1 MKAFL
6 WLLPLICS
14 ATRRGAGQSCTVRHQ
29 LNDRQAHDLEMLL
42 VGGFA
47 PLKGFMNR
55 SDYDGVVERMRLST
69 GELWPLPVTLDTS
82 NASNFVVGTCA
93 TLLDTFGNPVARL
106 KVEDVWRPNK
116 TLEALRCYGTLNR
129 YDHPAVKYLMVHAG
143 DFYVA
148 GEVEGLQLPTHWDLE
163 EVRRAPAAVRAE
175 IARRN
180 WTEVVAFQTRNP
192 MHYAHVEL
200 VLRALRANPGRGL
213 LLHPVVGPTKPDDIP
228 YDVRFQCYESLL
240 SDGLL
245 PQDRVLLSALPLA
258 MRLAGPREALLHAII
273 RRNYGATHFIVG
285 RDHAGCKDSAGQ
297 DFYEPFAAADL
308 AKSLEPE
315 LGITII
321 TPEAELVY
329 AVGRGY
335 MPASLA
341 GPDDT
346 LRKISGTEMR
356 SLLDRGETLPE
367 WFTPPGVAQILRRYI
382 IPASMRGL
390 AVLVS
395 GRSGSGKTTLVKSLR
410 GPLRERRGPVTVLD
424 GDQTRQLIS
433 AGLSHSRED
442 RLAHAARMGYIAGE
456 IVEHRGLVLLSL
468 VAPYRDFR
476 QIIRDLVTA
485 NGGNFLHIHM
495 NTSKADCATRDRKSI
510 YSSYGSE
517 PQAQHAYDDWMEDDY
532 EIPSSLERTDLF
544 LSGLSDTDEN
554 RDTVLALLQEL
565 GLVNASSPEDT

>member
-1 MKAFL
+1 
-6 WLLPLICS
+6 
-14 ATRRGAGQSCTVRHQ
+14 
-29 LNDRQAHDLEMLL
+29 MLL

-55 SDYDGVVERMRLST
+55 SHYDGVVERMRLST
-69 GELWPLPVTLDTS
+69 GELWPLPVTLDTN
-82 NASNFVVGTCA
+82 NASKFVVGTCV

-106 KVEDVWRPNK
+106 K
-116 TLEALRCYGTLNR
+116 
-129 YDHPAVKYLMVHAG
+129 
-143 DFYVA
+143 
-148 GEVEGLQLPTHWDLE
+148 GLQLPTHWDLE
-163 EVRRAPAAVRAE
+163 EVRRAPAEVRAE

-200 VLRALRANPGRGL
+200 
-213 LLHPVVGPTKPDDIP
+213 
-228 YDVRFQCYESLL
+228 CYESLL
-240 SDGLL
+240 EDGLL
-245 PQDRVLLSALPLA
+245 PRDRVLLSALPLA

-356 SLLDRGETLPE
+356 SLLDRGEALPE
-367 WFTPPGVAQILRRYI
+367 WFTPPGVAQILRRYDRAMGMRLEGVVRYI
-382 IPASMRGL
+382 VPASMRGL

-456 IVEHRGLVLLSL
+456 IVKHRGLVLLSL

-476 QIIRDLVTA
+476 QIIRDRVTA
-485 NGGNFLHIHM
+485 NGGNFLHVHM

-510 YSSYGSE
+510 YSSHDSE
-517 PQAQHAYDDWMEDDY
+517 PHARRAYDDSMEDDY

-565 GLVNASSPEDT
+565 GLLKASPPQDS